1 MVYVGGILVLLLFGI
16 MLTHRIY
23 GLDLRTG
30 TYQVI
35 PGLIA
40 YVVLG
45 GVLLFLLLRTGWR
58 LDVGPEFEPTTGG
71 LGKMLLTDYLLP
83 FEIASV
89 LLLAALIGAVM
100 LVRGRP
106 GEAKGAGAPGDGAAE
121 ETGGA
126 AP

>member
-1 MVYVGGILVLLLFGI
+1 

-35 PGLIA
+35 PGVIA
-40 YVVLG
+40 YLVMAGVVLY
-45 GVLLFLLLRTGWR
+45 LLLGTGWKIG
-58 LDVGPEFEPTTGG
+58 LDPGYEPTTAGVG
-71 LGKMLLTDYLLP
+71 EMFLGRYLLP

-89 LLLAALIGAVM
+89 LLLAALVGAVM

-106 GEAKGAGAPGDGAAE
+106 GEREETGGPGDGAGA
-121 ETGGA
+121 ETGGER
-126 AP
+126 P